1 MAIHNL
7 FLSITRSKLARGG
20 GSIPAALA
28 ILFISLMLFSVVS
41 AFGMGEAPNGS
52 PTPAA
57 PASQRELRPAV
68 FAGQWY
74 PAGEEE
80 LARLVDGYLNDVKG
94 LPKAEGRLIGIVSP
108 HAGFVFSGPVAG
120 YGYRLLK
127 ESGQSVKT
135 VILVGP
141 SHHSPLGGVSV
152 NNVQDYRTPLG
163 VLENDKEL
171 ANLIITASDGAFRFL
186 PQAHAQEHSLE
197 SQLPFLQR
205 SLPSGF
211 KIVPI
216 LLNEPSQADKLA
228 RVLAKILSE
237 REDVLIIASSDMSHF
252 HPYDDARRIDEASF
266 RTLEKLDVEAL
277 EKGLNSG
284 EIQLCGGAGVLALA
298 KVAKA
303 LGGKGMVGLKLANSG
318 DTAGG
323 KDSVVGYCSLA
334 VSLPSGKMSMNQR
347 SSTDMG
353 EQLSDNEKKRLL
365 AIARDTIVEY
375 VTNHRVPKVEID
387 SDRLKMRRGAFVTIK
402 RHGDLRGCIGRF
414 SPVSEPLFKI
424 VQQMAV
430 AAATQ
435 DPRFSPMS
443 ASEVSDMEIEISVL
457 SDLSKIKSIDEI
469 EVGVHG
475 IEIEQGQ
482 FRGVLLPQVATEN
495 GWNKTTFLEQTCRKA
510 GLPKDAYKKGAVIYI
525 FSAQVFGEKD

>member
-1 MAIHNL
+1 ML
-7 FLSITRSKLARGG
+7 RGDP
-20 GSIPAALA
+20 IPAALA
-28 ILFISLMLFSVVS
+28 VLSMSLTLLSVAS
-41 AFGMGEAPNGS
+41 AFGMGEAPSGS
-52 PTPAA
+52 PAPVA
-57 PASQRELRPAV
+57 PASQREVRPAV

-80 LARLVDGYLNDVKG
+80 LARLVDGYMNDAKG
-94 LPKAEGRLIGIVSP
+94 LPKAEGRLIGIISP
-108 HAGFVFSGPVAG
+108 HAGFVYSGPVAG

-127 ESGQSVKT
+127 ESGISVKT
-135 VILVGP
+135 VILLGP
-141 SHHSPLGGVSV
+141 SHRSPLGGVSV
-152 NNVQDYRTPLG
+152 NNAQDYRTPLG

-171 ANLIITASDGAFRFL
+171 ANLIITASDGAFRYL

-205 SLPSGF
+205 SLKAGF

-228 RVLAKILSE
+228 SVLAKILSE
-237 REDVLIIASSDMSHF
+237 REDVLIVASSDMSHY
-252 HPYDDARRIDEASF
+252 HPYNDACRIDQGTF
-266 RTLEKLDVEAL
+266 TTLEKLDVEAL

-284 EIQLCGGAGVLALA
+284 EIQLCGGAGVLTLA
-298 KVAKA
+298 KIAKA
-303 LGGKGMVGLKLANSG
+303 LGAKEMLGLRLANSG
-318 DTAGG
+318 DTTGG
-323 KDSVVGYCSLA
+323 KDKVVGYCSLA
-334 VSLPSGKMSMNQR
+334 VSVPSGKMSMSQR
-347 SSTDMG
+347 SSTGMG
-353 EQLSDNEKKRLL
+353 DQLSDKDKKRLL

-387 SDRLKMRRGAFVTIK
+387 SDRLKMPRGAFVTIK
-402 RHGDLRGCIGRF
+402 RHGSLRGCIGRF

-443 ASEVSDMEIEISVL
+443 ASELSDMELEISVL
-457 SDLSKIKSIDEI
+457 SDLSKVKSIDEI

-475 IEIEQGQ
+475 IEIEKGPY
-482 FRGVLLPQVATEN
+482 RGVLLPQVATEN
-495 GWNKTTFLEQTCRKA
+495 GWDKITFLEQTCRKA
-510 GLPKDAYKKGAVIYI
+510 GLPTDAYKKGAVIYV